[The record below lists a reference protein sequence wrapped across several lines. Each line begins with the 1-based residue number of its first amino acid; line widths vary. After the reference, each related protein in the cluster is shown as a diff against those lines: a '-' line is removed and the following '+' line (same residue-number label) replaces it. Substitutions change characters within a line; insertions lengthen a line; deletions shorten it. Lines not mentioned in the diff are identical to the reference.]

1 MTEKEMVKGILS
13 SALDADE
20 QGDIEKAVK
29 YYSKAVEVILKIS
42 DPALRERLNK
52 YAVQALDRAEE
63 LRGISSPTHKAQSE
77 NIDEG
82 HASDQRVQS
91 TFKFIKKS
99 KMALNNCVISFGL
112 LGTHIARPEAD
123 HKPVPKPRT
132 SGAPGY
138 TEDEKRVLNHT
149 SNINANIFV
158 PFMDVDL
165 RDRFVFSIQFTD
177 KVRLSINLSFD
188 FICVLIFFGMDLWHL
203 KNVFFLV
210 GWTIGVGTET
220 KTRFHRM
227 AAH

>member
-20 QGDIEKAVK
+20 QGDTEKAVE

-77 NIDEG
+77 NIDES
-82 HASDQRVQS
+82 HASHQRVQS
-91 TFKFIKKS
+91 TFKFINKS
-99 KMALNNCVISFGL
+99 KMTLNNCVNSFGL
-112 LGTHIARPEAD
+112 LGTHIAAPETDYAS
-123 HKPVPKPRT
+123 KPVPKSRT

-149 SNINANIFV
+149 SNINENIFV

-165 RDRFVFSIQFTD
+165 RDRFVFSIPFTD
-177 KVRLSINLSFD
+177 KVRLSISHSFD
-188 FICVLIFFGMDLWHL
+188 FFFFVLALFSGMDLWHF
-203 KNVFFLV
+203 KNGFFLV
-210 GWTIGVGTET
+210 GWTFGVGTET
-220 KTRFHRM
+220 KTRFY
-227 AAH
+227 